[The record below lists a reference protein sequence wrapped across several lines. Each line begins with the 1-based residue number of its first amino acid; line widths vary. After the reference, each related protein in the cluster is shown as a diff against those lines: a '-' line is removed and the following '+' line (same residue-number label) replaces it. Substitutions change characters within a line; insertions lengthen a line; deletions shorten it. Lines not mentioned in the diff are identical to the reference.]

1 MEHFEKLFD
10 SFYFKIFKKY
20 PNDDVPK
27 YLSGKGKMKCKH
39 CTREIVDTIPKD
51 AGTALCGGKS
61 CNHVTVYGLWNE
73 DCRQVIVKRKLSA
86 WGDATIRME

>member
-1 MEHFEKLFD
+1 
-10 SFYFKIFKKY
+10 
-20 PNDDVPK
+20 
-27 YLSGKGKMKCKH
+27 MKCKY

-61 CNHVTVYGLWNE
+61 CNHATVYGLWNE
-73 DCRQVIVKRKLSA
+73 DCRQVIVERKLSA